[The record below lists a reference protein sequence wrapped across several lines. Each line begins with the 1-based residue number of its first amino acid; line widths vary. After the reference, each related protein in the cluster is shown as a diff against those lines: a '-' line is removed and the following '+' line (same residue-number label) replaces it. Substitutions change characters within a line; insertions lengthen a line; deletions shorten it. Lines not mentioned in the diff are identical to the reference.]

1 MGNSS
6 ISGRIALPVAATR
19 RPDALR
25 REGVELRTR
34 LPEVDHA
41 PAIGV
46 GPDAEKMSP
55 SGLSPRTS
63 IAAAPADVIEH

>member
-6 ISGRIALPVAATR
+6 ISGRIALPAAATR

-41 PAIGV
+41 PAIG
-46 GPDAEKMSP
+46 G
-55 SGLSPRTS
+55 RTGRGEDEPVRM
-63 IAAAPADVIEH
+63 IAAHVDCCRAR